1 MQRQNICQNI
11 YIYKIIIQIVEKS
24 KSSYQMYAKK
34 QKNSRK
40 IDEHQSFEEQIF
52 GFHENETLKSIN
64 VCFFKKKIQK

>member
-1 MQRQNICQNI
+1 
-11 YIYKIIIQIVEKS
+11 
-24 KSSYQMYAKK
+24 MYAKK

-64 VCFFKKKIQK
+64 VCFFKKKYKNKLEYDCFCQGCVP